1 MSLRD
6 EIFEMVN
13 KNIQSAIEKIDPS
26 FIDTP
31 TAKTF
36 RIINR
41 PENTIIRK
49 RVIVRNLGNEPV
61 IIIPLADIHLG
72 NKGCNLEKL
81 EQIVKLINETPN
93 CYTILLGDL
102 TETATKTSIGLG
114 IFDEDF
120 HIDVQLA
127 SVKKILK
134 PLAEQGKILGALIG
148 NHEMRLAYTVNLNP
162 TYMICESLDIPYLGY
177 QGYLSLA
184 VGNQTYRI
192 LATHGTGNASTPQG
206 KIAAVRK
213 LVNIADADIYLMGH
227 VHGRMYD
234 NDIIHEMDEQSG
246 TVVPRIR
253 HYVVCGSFLEYWGT
267 YAEMKLLSPAITGS
281 VMLVLDP
288 DIKDVRIIL

>member
-162 TYMICESLDIPYLGY
+162 TYMICESLDIPYFGY

-192 LATHGTGNASTPQG
+192 LATHGKGNASTPQG

-227 VHGRMYD
+227 IHGRMYD